1 MIKSESGRNLL
12 LTVMDW
18 SSFYLN
24 MSSITGKEV
33 LQIRHIYP
41 SGSELFSGS
50 ESEAESE
57 LGLGS
62 NHWVVPI
69 IMFSKKLFTGNLLSR
84 ICSSV
89 FAQYKNYNFCF

>member
-50 ESEAESE
+50 ESE
-57 LGLGS
+57 LGFGS

-69 IMFSKKLFTGNLLSR
+69 IMFSKKVIFRQLIKQDLFFS
-84 ICSSV
+84 
-89 FAQYKNYNFCF
+89 FCLIQKL

>member
-57 LGLGS
+57 LGFGS

-69 IMFSKKLFTGNLLSR
+69 IMFSKKVIYRQLIKQDLFFS
-84 ICSSV
+84 
-89 FAQYKNYNFCF
+89 FCLIQKL